1 MRAGSGHV
9 RDSGLLRRVRWRL
22 VAWSAGSTL
31 LLLVTLGTALYLSVN
46 ASLSASGT
54 SQLEQRAAVLMS
66 VLRGQPPGPALD
78 GSDDSP
84 FGRPILGGPASGTL
98 AIVVGAQGQI
108 VGPRPQDTTDLPIT
122 QGVDT
127 ALERARDLRDAT
139 IGGTPVRVLSESV
152 SVDGDPYVVQV
163 IQDRSAEVRTLNA
176 LLTMLVAGGLAVL
189 AVATAFGFL
198 YAGRALAPIR
208 ESLRRQREFAAD
220 ASHELR
226 TPLTVLQTSL
236 EYLLRHPEKRV
247 KEATDITDGM
257 RGGIGHLTTIVDDL
271 LLLARSDS
279 GVVNLRS
286 EPVDLSDVAGD
297 ALQSLA
303 TLAAERIIALR
314 LDAAPV
320 LVEGDPQRLRQ
331 LVAILVDNAISHSPS
346 GSTVRVTVAADS
358 SARLF
363 VEDEGAGIRDE
374 DLPHVFD
381 RFWRATDAPSG
392 GTGLGLSIAQWIAEH
407 HRGSIEASNR
417 PEGGA
422 KFELRLPRR
431 QLPHGRIP

>member
-1 MRAGSGHV
+1 MRAAGHT
-9 RDSGLLRRVRWRL
+9 RDSGLLRGVRWRL

-46 ASLSASGT
+46 ASLAASGT
-54 SQLEQRAAVLMS
+54 AQLEQRAAVLTS
-66 VLRGQPPGPALD
+66 VLRGQPPGPVPT

-98 AIVVGAQGQI
+98 AVIVSEQGQI
-108 VGPRPQDTTDLPIT
+108 VGPRPPDTTDLPVG
-122 QGVDT
+122 QGVDI
-127 ALERARDLRDAT
+127 ALQRGRDMRDAT

-152 SVDGDPYVVQV
+152 SAEGDVYVVQV
-163 IQDRSAEVRTLNA
+163 IQDRSAEVRTLSA
-176 LLTMLVAGGLAVL
+176 LLTVLVAGGLAVL

-198 YAGRALAPIR
+198 YAGRALVPIR

-247 KEATDITDGM
+247 RDSTDVVNDMQGE
-257 RGGIGHLTTIVDDL
+257 IGQLTALVDDL

-279 GVVNLRS
+279 GTVTLRS
-286 EPVDLSDVAGD
+286 ERFDLSEVAD
-297 ALQSLA
+297 EVLQSLR
-303 TLAAERIIALR
+303 TLAAERNVALR

-320 LVEGDPQRLRQ
+320 VVEGDPQRLRQ
-331 LVAILVDNAISHSPS
+331 LAAILAGNAISHSPS
-346 GSTVRVTVAADS
+346 GTTVSVTVAGDS
-358 SARLF
+358 SAHLS

-381 RFWRATDAPSG
+381 RFWRATDAPPG
-392 GTGLGLSIAQWIAEH
+392 GTGLGLSIAKWIAEH
-407 HRGSIEASNR
+407 HRGSLEVSNR
-417 PEGGA
+417 PQGGA
-422 KFELRLPRR
+422 RFELRLPR
-431 QLPHGRIP
+431 H

>member
-1 MRAGSGHV
+1 M
-9 RDSGLLRRVRWRL
+9 RWRL

-54 SQLEQRAAVLMS
+54 AQLEQRAAVLTS
-66 VLRGQPPGPALD
+66 VLRGQPPGPALN

-98 AIVVGAQGQI
+98 AVIVDEQGQI
-108 VGPRPQDTTDLPIT
+108 VGPRPPDTTDLPVG
-122 QGVDT
+122 QGVDV
-127 ALERARDLRDAT
+127 ALQRGRDLRDAT
-139 IGGTPVRVLSESV
+139 IGGTPVRVLSEAA
-152 SVDGDPYVVQV
+152 SVDGDAYVVQV
-163 IQDRSAEVRTLNA
+163 IQDRSAEVRTLSA
-176 LLTMLVAGGLAVL
+176 LITVLVAGGLAVL

-198 YAGRALAPIR
+198 YAGRALVPIR

-247 KEATDITDGM
+247 REATDVVDDMKGE
-257 RGGIGHLTTIVDDL
+257 IGQLTALVDDL

-279 GVVNLRS
+279 GTVTLRS
-286 EPVDLSDVAGD
+286 ERVDLSEVAD
-297 ALQSLA
+297 EALQSLR
-303 TLAAERIIALR
+303 TLAAERKVALR

-320 LVEGDPQRLRQ
+320 VVEGDPQRLRQ
-331 LVAILVDNAISHSPS
+331 LAAILTGNAISHSPS
-346 GSTVRVTVAADS
+346 GTIVKVTVSGDS
-358 SARLF
+358 SARLS

-381 RFWRATDAPSG
+381 RFWRASDAPPG
-392 GTGLGLSIAQWIAEH
+392 GTGLGLSIAKWIAEH
-407 HRGSIEASNR
+407 HQGSLEVSNR
-417 PEGGA
+417 PQGGA
-422 KFELRLPRR
+422 RFELRLPR
-431 QLPHGRIP
+431 H